1 MGCRLA
7 LLGVALVLACSSV
20 GAVQDT
26 RLRAQHQQLLQES
39 VANPAAA
46 FRDWVVRHSKP
57 YLDDAVEFQN
67 RFKVWLENLE
77 YVVAYNARTTSHW
90 LHLNHLA
97 DLTTVEYSTGLL
109 GYDYKAHMAQNRLR
123 SSKFSY
129 ADVDVDSLPQSVD
142 FRSQGAVTRVKNQ
155 GACGSC
161 WAFATTGAVEGINA
175 LVTNELVA
183 LSEQELVDCDTEKDQ
198 GCNGGLM
205 DYAFEFIIKNG
216 GLDTEEDY
224 PYTAQDGV
232 CDEKK
237 RNRRVVTISS
247 YENVPENDEVALKK
261 AAAHQPVAVAI
272 EADAKSFQLYGGGV
286 YDDLSCGTAL
296 NHGVLVVGYG
306 KDPKGGN
313 YWIIKNSWGPE
324 WGDHGYIR
332 IKVRAASPSGAE
344 LPGVHEHVHVL
355 SPTHPMDQFPVVHLV
370 SPCLHTTSAR
380 QRLPMR
386 TPAAPIRRRSLCIR
400 LVLHVPTRPKC

>member
-1 MGCRLA
+1 M
-7 LLGVALVLACSSV
+7 
-20 GAVQDT
+20 QDT
-26 RLRAQHQQLLQES
+26 RLRAQHHQLLQES
-39 VANPAAA
+39 VANPASA
-46 FRDWVVRHSKP
+46 FRDWAVRYSKP

-109 GYDYKAHMAQNRLR
+109 GYDNKARMAQNRLR

-129 ADVDVDSLPQSVD
+129 ADVDADSLPPSID
-142 FRSQGAVTRVKNQ
+142 WRSQGAVTPVKNQ

-198 GCNGGLM
+198 GCSGGLM
-205 DYAFEFIIKNG
+205 DYAYEFIIKNG

-224 PYTAQDGV
+224 PYTAQDDV

-237 RNRRVVTISS
+237 KNRRVVTISS
-247 YENVPENDEVALKK
+247 YEDVPENDEVALKK

-313 YWIIKNSWGPE
+313 YWIVKNSWGAE

-332 IKVRAASPSGAE
+332 IKVRAALPSGA
-344 LPGVHEHVHVL
+344 H
-355 SPTHPMDQFPVVHLV
+355 FP
-370 SPCLHTTSAR
+370 
-380 QRLPMR
+380 
-386 TPAAPIRRRSLCIR
+386 
-400 LVLHVPTRPKC
+400 